1 MTWARDVVCVGA
13 WFVFVS
19 ELGRGAGWLTES
31 TSDMGKKG
39 LERPGIIGDRKKHTE
54 KKKKKKKK
62 KKEKKK
68 KKRRSAASLMPT
80 PRPALLRGD
89 AIPKPMITPQTAH
102 HHRHHHH
109 HHNHP
114 ILCLAP
120 LFPQIIFLDFNS
132 KTATT
137 TPATTAA
144 SVSQNAQHIQARWR
158 CFFFWLASHESL
170 DGASAVMVV
179 QKRNWAARER
189 AKRQRRRVD
198 VPREAAD
205 APRDAIGMP
214 LLAARV
220 PRRRGLR
227 RGRVVGGLRARQGT
241 PREGYGLG
249 YKGHGFGVALC
260 VCVHVCLGWEGDGV
274 ALQRRARRDGEV
286 GG

>member
-1 MTWARDVVCVGA
+1 VQQHLFCNGMTWARDVVCVGA

-179 QKRNWAARER
+179 QKRNWLPGRPASALN
-189 AKRQRRRVD
+189 D
-198 VPREAAD
+198 SAD
-205 APRDAIGMP
+205 ALTCRVKPLMRRETRSACRCLLRGCRGDEGCDAD
-214 LLAARV
+214 V
-220 PRRRGLR
+220 
-227 RGRVVGGLRARQGT
+227 
-241 PREGYGLG
+241 
-249 YKGHGFGVALC
+249 
-260 VCVHVCLGWEGDGV
+260 
-274 ALQRRARRDGEV
+274 
-286 GG
+286 